1 MEIWT
6 SVSNAFLLHSLL
18 AKENYLKPAAC
29 SHLRICLQEGTIIT
43 LAIIFWGTTQQ
54 LPDVDDRNEETIPGE
69 NAVCK
74 KTFPTGSWELC

>member
-1 MEIWT
+1 M
-6 SVSNAFLLHSLL
+6 
-18 AKENYLKPAAC
+18 
-29 SHLRICLQEGTIIT
+29 CLQEGTIIT